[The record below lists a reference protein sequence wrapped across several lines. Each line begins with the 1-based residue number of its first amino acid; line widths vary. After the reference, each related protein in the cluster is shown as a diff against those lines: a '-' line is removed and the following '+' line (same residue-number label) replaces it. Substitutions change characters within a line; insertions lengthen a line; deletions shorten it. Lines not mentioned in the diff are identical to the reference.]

1 MSDGATIGIDPRF
14 DPRYQRGYSGGA
26 ADAAAPP
33 VPAALRV
40 PEPPESIRARIAPAN
55 DRAPAPAPAAA
66 TMARAADLDDDP
78 ELFAGWVSEAELAS
92 EARADLP
99 FLTAWAVSAAAVVI
113 GAALFWTGISSFNY
127 FGPSTESD
135 RVIQTLSWSVAP
147 PLLQA
152 GLLGIVVMLVWS
164 GIRRAR
170 AQSSSRPARG
180 AGPAEV
186 PGARA

>member
-1 MSDGATIGIDPRF
+1 MSDGATTGIDPRF

-26 ADAAAPP
+26 ADAASPP
-33 VPAALRV
+33 VPAALRI
-40 PEPPESIRARIAPAN
+40 PEPPESMRSRIAPTN
-55 DRAPAPAPAAA
+55 DRAPVSAPAAA
-66 TMARAADLDDDP
+66 AVARAADIDDP

-92 EARADLP
+92 EAKADLP
-99 FLTAWAVSAAAVVI
+99 FLTAWAVSAAAVII
-113 GAALFWTGISSFNY
+113 GAALLWTGISSANY

-135 RVIQTLSWSVAP
+135 RVIQMLSWSVAP

-152 GLLGIVVMLVWS
+152 GLLGIVGMLVWS